1 MSIKLNYHKR
11 RRNSLGVGKLLIVI
25 CVAALILVVLLVLGF
40 LPKLERKKDL
50 DKSHAETVGAL
61 PVVHTIVA
69 RKAAD
74 VESIVLPG
82 NIGAIQ
88 YTTIYAR
95 VDGYLKER
103 IVDIGDQV
111 KKGQLIA
118 LIDTPTI
125 DQQLA
130 EAKADL
136 LRAVAGVDHARA
148 QLKEAI
154 AEKDTAL
161 ANEQKAKSNVDYATV
176 TATRWQNLA
185 IRGAVSLQSRDEK
198 VRFLDTSS
206 AELKAQGADV
216 AAATAKIVAAKAEV
230 AETQAEVTAKVA
242 AVKKLEAEQSFQRV
256 LAPFDGI
263 ITVRKVDP
271 GALITKGSQSADLE
285 IYQMAKIDRLRVYV
299 SAPQRVARYL
309 HPGQSADINVPEFP
323 ERKFT
328 GVITN
333 VSGALDPSTRT
344 RQTEIQIDNKDHAL
358 LPGMYSEITLTG
370 ARDDAK
376 AGQWIRVPG
385 TTLVTRPSGQF
396 VVIVEDGKARYQPI
410 TIGRD
415 FGNEVEI
422 RDGLKGNEHV
432 VVSPNDDLIDNAPV
446 QEEAL
451 KEDIKEGA

>member
-1 MSIKLNYHKR
+1 MTTRFKDQRQRKHTAM
-11 RRNSLGVGKLLIVI
+11 GKLLIVVG
-25 CVAALILVVLLVLGF
+25 VAAAILVVLLVLGF
-40 LPKLERKKDL
+40 LPRIERRKDL
-50 DKSHAETVGAL
+50 DKSHQETVGAL

-69 RKAAD
+69 KPAD
-74 VESIVLPG
+74 ETESIILPG

-103 IVDIGDQV
+103 IVDIGDPV

-118 LIDTPTI
+118 VIDTPTI
-125 DQQLA
+125 DEQLA
-130 EAKADL
+130 EARADL
-136 LRAVAGVDHARA
+136 LRAVAGVDHAKA

-161 ANEQKAKSNVDYATV
+161 ANQQKAKSNVDYATV

-216 AAATAKIVAAKAEV
+216 ATASAKIVAAQASVAEANAEV
-230 AETQAEVTAKVA
+230 KAKDA
-242 AVKKLEAEQSFQRV
+242 AVKKLVAEQSFQRV

-263 ITVRKVDP
+263 ITLRKVDP
-271 GALITKGSQSADLE
+271 GALITQGSQSSNLE
-285 IYQMAKIDRLRVYV
+285 LYQMAKIDRLRVYV

-309 HPGQSADINVPEFP
+309 HAGQTADINVPEFP

-358 LPGMYSEITLTG
+358 LPGMYSEIKMSG
-370 ARDDAK
+370 AREGK
-376 AGQWIRVPG
+376 WIRVPG
-385 TTLVTRPSGQF
+385 TTLVTRSNGQF
-396 VVIVEDGKARYQPI
+396 VVTVADGKAHYQPI

-432 VVSPNDDLIDNAPV
+432 VVSPNDDLIDNEAV
-446 QEEAL
+446 QEEAV
-451 KEDIKEGA
+451 EAEAKEGA

>member
-1 MSIKLNYHKR
+1 M
-11 RRNSLGVGKLLIVI
+11 GKLLIVI
-25 CVAALILVVLLVLGF
+25 GVAAAILVVLLVLGF
-40 LPKLERKKDL
+40 LPRMERKKDL
-50 DKSHAETVGAL
+50 DKSHQETVGAL

-69 RKAAD
+69 KPAD
-74 VESIVLPG
+74 ETESIILPG

-103 IVDIGDQV
+103 IVDIGDPV

-118 LIDTPTI
+118 VIDTPTI
-125 DQQLA
+125 DEQLA
-130 EAKADL
+130 EARADL
-136 LRAVAGVDHARA
+136 LRAVAGVDHAKA

-161 ANEQKAKSNVDYATV
+161 ANQQKAKSNVDYATV

-216 AAATAKIVAAKAEV
+216 ATASAKIVAAQASVAEAKAEV
-230 AETQAEVTAKVA
+230 KAKDA
-242 AVKKLEAEQSFQRV
+242 AVKKLVAEQSFQRV

-263 ITVRKVDP
+263 ITLRKVDP
-271 GALITKGSQSADLE
+271 GALITQGSQSSDLE
-285 IYQMAKIDRLRVYV
+285 LYQMAKIDRLRVYV

-309 HPGQSADINVPEFP
+309 RAGQTAEINVPEFP

-358 LPGMYSEITLTG
+358 LPGMYSEIKMSG
-370 ARDDAK
+370 AREGK
-376 AGQWIRVPG
+376 WIRVPG

-396 VVIVEDGKARYQPI
+396 VVTVADSKAHYQPI

-422 RDGLKGNEHV
+422 REGLKGNEHV
-432 VVSPNDDLIDNAPV
+432 VVSPNDDLIDNEAV
-446 QEEAL
+446 QEEAV
-451 KEDIKEGA
+451 EAETKEGA